1 MTQRNAS
8 AFSDLLA
15 DARHSVVRV
24 EMRDHSGV
32 ESEAAEFAA
41 WREHRTIAPDAVEN
55 ARPWTEMIQSAVRRG
70 VRVQRARIVSL
81 PPSEYIRF
89 EHASTFVNLAAGE
102 EVRQL
107 PRRLA
112 TGLALPGT
120 DFWLFDDR
128 LIRFGHLSGDGAV
141 IGHELNDDPATVRL
155 YSAAFDA
162 IWKLATSAREVR
174 DLSTVT

>member
-1 MTQRNAS
+1 MTQRNVP

-24 EMRDHSGV
+24 EMRDHYGV

-102 EVRQL
+102 EVRWL

-155 YSAAFDA
+155 CSDAFKA
-162 IWKLATSAREVR
+162 VWKLATPHEEFVI
-174 DLSTVT
+174 